1 MDLESYSLAAFTFSS
16 FLSGLF
22 FSNLSHT
29 VDLSMIDRTTML
41 LAMMTKSWMVFMIYM
56 GS

>member
-1 MDLESYSLAAFTFSS
+1 MDLESCSLAAFTSSS
-16 FLSGLF
+16 FLLGLF
-22 FSNLSHT
+22 FSNPSHT
-29 VDLSMIDRTTML
+29 VDLSMINRTTML